1 MCYSIDTITAGEL
14 RDRRFQIPD
23 HIPDCATTTNN
34 SWIVS
39 FESIT
44 QDLDGT
50 VRTSFSVTFLDAF
63 RWIEGTYRVED
74 KVGNVE
80 KEV

>member
-1 MCYSIDTITAGEL
+1 MTNTINTITAGEL
-14 RDRRFQIPD
+14 RDRCFSIPD

-39 FESIT
+39 FDPIT

-50 VRTSFSVTFLDAF
+50 VRTSFSVTFLAAF
-63 RWIEGTYRVED
+63 RWIEGTYRVNAE
-74 KVGNVE
+74 VGNVE